1 MNFITFISP
10 AITVLAWTIW
20 GLVVFI
26 VVFVVVNAVVV
37 SSFRQACK
45 AYYEYK
51 LAMYDALHKQS
62 QEDADEISSQFWE
75 KMK

>member
-1 MNFITFISP
+1 MGFITFISP
-10 AITVLAWTIW
+10 AITILAWTIW

-26 VVFVVVNAVVV
+26 VVNAVVV

-62 QEDADEISSQFWE
+62 QEDADEVSSLLWE